1 MKVKANKPLLYK
13 RTIYETNEV
22 FEIDEVSYTTFKSY
36 GWISDAGSVD
46 ETDLINIDE
55 GLPALDDEPKRKK
68 KWISKTV

>member
-13 RTIYETNEV
+13 RTIYEANEE

-36 GWISDAGSVD
+36 GWISDINSMD
-46 ETDLINIDE
+46 ESDVINITE

-68 KWISKTV
+68 K